1 MCRRFIP
8 TFIILYLSI
17 FFIFSAS
24 KPLIQQK
31 QIAISGAG
39 SRITPVSSSSSSG
52 SGGTKSIKLSLNK
65 LKEQRR
71 EKFASI
77 LEEDEDFGMSK
88 ETKVFFF
95 LKRFFCGM
103 KFIFL
108 FRLTF
113 VLIGRDLK
121 TEWTWQSVLEE

>member
-1 MCRRFIP
+1 MRSAKLKFVILYIGKFEGKHVCVNILCRRFIP

-88 ETKVFFF
+88 ETKE
-95 LKRFFCGM
+95 G
-103 KFIFL
+103 I
-108 FRLTF
+108 
-113 VLIGRDLK
+113 
-121 TEWTWQSVLEE
+121 